1 MTCDLRNI
9 GVRCVK
15 REDVKDA
22 LEKRE
27 SIKVDPF
34 GTGFGHKQ
42 GHAFVLNKFRLAF
55 QVFLKPEGDQGPT
68 IVVKDVAVSQ
78 VVADSKACGDL
89 KIVDYSDNTSPF
101 VGKLIF
107 FCTKSSNRVK
117 LSIVFTGGKKI
128 MLFTEKV
135 KKDDIEVHFSYCD
148 PTGNL

>member
-107 FCTKSSNRVK
+107 FLARKVQIESNYPLYLQVEKR
-117 LSIVFTGGKKI
+117 SCFSPKK
-128 MLFTEKV
+128 
-135 KKDDIEVHFSYCD
+135 
-148 PTGNL
+148 

>member
-68 IVVKDVAVSQ
+68 IVVKDVAVSEII
-78 VVADSKACGDL
+78 ADKKACGDL
-89 KIVDYSDNTSPF
+89 EIVACSDTSSPF
-101 VGKLIF
+101 VGKFL
-107 FCTKSSNRVK
+107 V
-117 LSIVFTGGKKI
+117 
-128 MLFTEKV
+128 
-135 KKDDIEVHFSYCD
+135 
-148 PTGNL
+148 